1 MIHTVSALRIAA
13 MALFLALLMISPA
26 RAEESVSDPAKPGP
40 YPVGVTT
47 LTVVDTSR
55 LDPATRGPRTL
66 LTEIWYPATDETHDL
81 PKNKL
86 SDFLLRGAHNGLNV
100 AVRMAF
106 GADATSLDDSFSNFA
121 VRDARMRDGKFPL
134 IVFSH
139 GNGGLRNQSSFW
151 CDYMASHGY
160 IVVAPDHTGNA
171 RVTVVEN
178 RLILYNPEG
187 WDYAETARPADVSF
201 LIDRMTAFNRGEDSR
216 FAGRVDLENI
226 GVAGHSFGGF
236 TSVAVANTDPR
247 VDAILPMTPVFPDR
261 TNYDIPVLL
270 LLATEDATIGVDGN
284 GKARNYFEESKGP
297 RYLVEIIDGGHFS
310 PTDMFQVDPDFG
322 DGVGSGERVTA
333 PGEPVEYLGMEETY
347 EIINSYSAA
356 FFGRYLKNIE
366 GYEAF
371 LESNPWEDEIIVKA
385 VVPEPEPVAL
395 PAAPVSAGA
404 AQ

>member
-1 MIHTVSALRIAA
+1 MLSFLSFRIRITVLATILT
-13 MALFLALLMISPA
+13 FLLVTAG
-26 RAEESVSDPAKPGP
+26 RAEETFPDPTELGP

-47 LTVVDTSR
+47 LTVVDDSR

-66 LTEIWYPATDETHDL
+66 LTEIWYPATEETRDL

-106 GADATSLDDSFSNFA
+106 GADATSLDDSFHNFA

-139 GNGGLRNQSSFW
+139 GDGGLRNQSSFW
-151 CDYMASHGY
+151 CDHMASHGY

-178 RLILYNPEG
+178 RLVLYNPEG
-187 WDYAETARPADVSF
+187 WDEAETARPADVSF

-216 FAGRVDLENI
+216 FAGRVDLERI

-236 TSVAVANTDPR
+236 TSIAVANTDPR
-247 VDAILPMTPVFPDR
+247 VDAILPMTPVFPER

-270 LLATEDATIGVDGN
+270 ILASEDATIGVEGN
-284 GKARNYFEESKGP
+284 EKARRYFEESKGP
-297 RYLVEIIDGGHFS
+297 HYLIEIIDGGHFS
-310 PTDMFQVDPDFG
+310 PTDMFQVDPEFG
-322 DGVGSGERVTA
+322 DGIGQGERVTS

-347 EIINSYSAA
+347 DIINGYSAA
-356 FFGRYLKNIE
+356 FFGHYVKGVD
-366 GYEAF
+366 GYKGF
-371 LESNPWEDEIIVKA
+371 LESNPWEGDIIVKA
-385 VVPEPEPVAL
+385 AVPEPEPAASS
-395 PAAPVSAGA
+395 PAMAGGSH
-404 AQ
+404 